1 MRLNFEQI
9 CSISQGA
16 VRFAETNSGICF
28 YRFTKEQEEIYRQTK
43 ADLYYK
49 TLTSASF
56 IKHLHWV
63 KESRK

>member
-1 MRLNFEQI
+1 MKLNLEQI
-9 CSISQGA
+9 KAIATGA
-16 VRFAETNSGICF
+16 VRAEEANGAVRL